1 MMANGYPILGDL
13 WPYREAAAPPELAG
27 LPVDVFFTDPKGS
40 SISAAQWIVDP
51 DPAAAPR
58 ASYALRL
65 RRKDGQ
71 GELAQWD
78 PVRGEWRPTT
88 RFAVPDRDSSCSIIE
103 LKTIL
108 LSNVETAE
116 ALAER
121 LRSLLQAELTEM
133 KLYRFASKILSIMS
147 IITLFY
153 AVRSGVEARAMEP
166 FLLVF
171 TLAVGIGMLAV
182 GLRARCKTL
191 SDIGMVRM
199 REQFQFEYRP
209 AEHAPLNVTNVTS
222 ILKDNDRKREEEAV
236 MFGFLLLLCFVYFIS
251 PLVVIGVFVAL
262 IVTTLMTGDLKA
274 LRTLGAAFDRS
285 ETRLE
290 QAFLSFRA
298 GDDRLSPPALR
309 EAKKQVL
316 RDRLRRYGGMMGRV
330 RESQGKVRL
339 TQDLSLA
346 VAFLI
351 IFSAY
356 AFPIAAGFQRMSI
369 AFRDSLVSTS
379 LFSVAPVI
387 ILLSISKTTV
397 ALAQI
402 ANRRLFSRMR

>member
-1 MMANGYPILGDL
+1 MIGGHYPTLGDL

-27 LPVDVFFTDPKGS
+27 LTVDVFFSDPKGS
-40 SISAAQWIVDP
+40 SISAAQWIVGP

-65 RRKDGQ
+65 RRAGGQ
-71 GELAQWD
+71 GELARWD
-78 PVRGEWRPTT
+78 TTTGEWQPAKH
-88 RFAVPDRDSSCSIIE
+88 FPVPDKDSACSIIE

-108 LSNVETAE
+108 LSNVETPA

-121 LRSLLQAELTEM
+121 MQNLLQAEQSEM
-133 KLYRFASKILSIMS
+133 KVYRLVSKVLSILSV
-147 IITLFY
+147 ITLFFS
-153 AVRSGVEARAMEP
+153 VRSGVEARAMEP
-166 FLLVF
+166 FLLIF
-171 TLAVGIGMLAV
+171 ALAVGIGMLAV

-199 REQFQFEYRP
+199 REQFQFEYR
-209 AEHAPLNVTNVTS
+209 AAVHAPLNVTTVSS
-222 ILKDNDRKREEEAV
+222 ILKEYDRKREEEAV
-236 MFGFLLLLCFVYFIS
+236 VFGFLLLLCFVYFIS

-262 IVTTLMTGDLKA
+262 VVTTLMSGDLKTI
-274 LRTLGAAFDRS
+274 RTLSAAFDRT

-298 GDDRLSPPALR
+298 GDDQLSPPALR
-309 EAKKQVL
+309 RAKKEVL
-316 RDRLRRYGGMMGRV
+316 RDRLRRYGGMLGRV
-330 RESQGKVRL
+330 RENQAKVRL

-356 AFPIAAGFQRMSI
+356 AFPIAAGFQKMSI

-387 ILLSISKTTV
+387 ILLSISKNTV

-402 ANRRLFSRMR
+402 ANRRLFMRMR